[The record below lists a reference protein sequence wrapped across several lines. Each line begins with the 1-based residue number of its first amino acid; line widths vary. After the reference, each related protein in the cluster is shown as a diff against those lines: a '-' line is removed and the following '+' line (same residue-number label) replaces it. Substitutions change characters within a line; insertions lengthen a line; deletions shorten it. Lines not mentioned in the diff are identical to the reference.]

1 MKTILKRLFVLVLF
15 IGAFV
20 GVHFVL
26 QNNGFYDIQVIDLQ
40 QAEIEKG
47 TEKYFAHISMDVYG
61 QLKQFEGVSL
71 FDVNLREVHSI
82 LSKQVWIEE
91 FQVTRRWPNTL
102 GIMIKTKQILVNL
115 SDRDKKV
122 SPISVDGERLP
133 SVEMKNAPDRLFLD
147 RVKMYNDADLR
158 EKSLAVLKE
167 IPREGRF
174 SHQSI
179 SILGFE
185 KDTGFWAKLVD
196 HEVKVQL
203 GFDGVAVKSKRV
215 SQVIDHLQNAGI
227 DPRVI
232 DADMSKKV
240 LVKTRKT
247 LSN

>member
-1 MKTILKRLFVLVLF
+1 MRLFLKRLLVLLV
-15 IGAFV
+15 IGV
-20 GVHFVL
+20 GVGSVHLML
-26 QNNGFYDIQVIDLQ
+26 QKNGFYNIEVIDLQ

-47 TEKYFAHISMDVYG
+47 TERYFNHISLDVYT

-82 LSKQVWIEE
+82 LSKQVWIDE

-102 GIMIKTKQILVNL
+102 SIMVKTKQVLVNV
-115 SDRDKKV
+115 SDRDKRV
-122 SPISVDGERLP
+122 SPISIKGERLP
-133 SVEMKNAPDRLFLD
+133 AVEMKNAPDRLFLD
-147 RVKMYNDADLR
+147 RVKMYNDAELR
-158 EKSLAVLKE
+158 EKSLAVLRE

-174 SHQSI
+174 SHESI

-185 KDTGFWAKLVD
+185 KETGFWAQLIDQDVR
-196 HEVKVQL
+196 VQL